1 MMPHKNVAIVRL
13 NMKKMNDNSA
23 FDERLDSIE
32 ELLRLLVVN
41 SITDDLTSSISSDSC
56 RMRLSLSDK
65 LLEMLDDLDL
75 SCIDS
80 EIRNGYKIIY
90 LEPSIES
97 VFTLNKYIEINSMVK
112 KDYSLIPVFKLEKI
126 NGNRKRRFM
135 EERISFVTK
144 KETHIYTYF

>member
-1 MMPHKNVAIVRL
+1 
-13 NMKKMNDNSA
+13 MKKMNDNSA

-56 RMRLSLSDK
+56 RMRLSLSDE

-80 EIRNGYKIIY
+80 EIRNGCKIIY
-90 LEPSIES
+90 LEPSNES

-112 KDYSLIPVFKLEKI
+112 KNHSLIPVFKLEKI